1 MSGPLRYSRADREER
16 RAFVR
21 LAASV
26 IAVSAVLASACGSSQ
41 PADEVSNAGVPA
53 SPAES
58 IAVTAGPTTS
68 VDVSPTTPETTEPT
82 MPEATAPESSAPA
95 TSVPSTGAEARAA
108 LLPFLGADL
117 GRSCP
122 LASDVELVADGQAPW
137 RTEPIEVYSD
147 EQSVECVLRS
157 AEGPPALLSVKATI
171 DVESV
176 EAILSDDSLFMASSD
191 PYPRSDGDLWIR
203 CPREQTVGD
212 IPEKCVA
219 YWIAYDG
226 QLAIVATMS
235 APAVT
240 LEEADYFGRRVAP
253 KALTWLTDAPAF
265 RP

>member
-1 MSGPLRYSRADREER
+1 MSGPLRCSRADREGQ

-41 PADEVSNAGVPA
+41 PPDEVSNADVPA
-53 SPAES
+53 PPPES
-58 IAVTAGPTTS
+58 VVVTARPTTS
-68 VDVSPTTPETTEPT
+68 GVVAPVTPETT
-82 MPEATAPESSAPA
+82 MPATTAPESTDPG
-95 TSVPSTGAEARAA
+95 TTVPSTGAEARAA

-122 LASDVELVADGQAPW
+122 LASDVELVADGQASW

-176 EAILSDDSLFMASSD
+176 EAILADDSLFMASSD
-191 PYPRSDGDLWIR
+191 PYPRSDGDLWVR

-212 IPEKCVA
+212 IPEKCLA

-240 LEEADYFGRRVAP
+240 LEEADYFGQRVAP
-253 KALTWLTDAPAF
+253 KALTWLTDAPSF